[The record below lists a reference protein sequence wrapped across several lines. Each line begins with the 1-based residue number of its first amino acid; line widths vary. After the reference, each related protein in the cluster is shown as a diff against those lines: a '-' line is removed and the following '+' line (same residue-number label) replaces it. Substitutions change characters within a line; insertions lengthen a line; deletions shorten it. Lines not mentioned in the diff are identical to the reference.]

1 MLLLFTFAYQTLTL
15 FTMVFVYYI
24 MDEGLAKT
32 CETGPGQETVATF
45 QSAIKLLQRTKFVD
59 LAKAE
64 DIEVYP
70 VGVTI
75 EDYVNKTPF
84 KPGDKLPLGTTQQ
97 NPLFVHVPRPYQELT
112 PEERRLYADPKYTA
126 EPKPKMARPEIENF
140 TMKPKSPKPK
150 AKPKAPKPPT
160 PPPTPPPR
168 EPTPP
173 PLEPEPEPIPDYTPE
188 PLDLSSFKCWYE
200 LKGEIPYYI
209 VFSGKGEK
217 ISELK
222 EQILDTRKGRAKF
235 LDSVT
240 DPSQLKIFPLG
251 QDETGTELGPD
262 SPVPRGSSMDEP
274 LQVFKK

>member
-1 MLLLFTFAYQTLTL
+1 
-15 FTMVFVYYI
+15 MVFVYYI

-32 CETGPGQETVATF
+32 CETGPGQETVATL

-64 DIEVYP
+64 EIEVYP
-70 VGVTI
+70 YPVTI
-75 EDYVNKTPF
+75 EDYINKTPF
-84 KPGDKLPLGTTQQ
+84 KPGDKLPLGTTKEK
-97 NPLFVHVPRPYQELT
+97 PLFVHVPRPYQDLT

-126 EPKPKMARPEIENF
+126 EPKKMARPEID
-140 TMKPKSPKPK
+140 KPKSPKPK

-168 EPTPP
+168 EPSPPPREPTPP
-173 PLEPEPEPIPDYTPE
+173 PREPAPRLPSPPPLVEPEPIPAYTPE

-200 LKGEIPYYI
+200 LEGEIPYYI

-222 EQILDTRKGRAKF
+222 EQILETRKGRAKF

-251 QDETGTELGPD
+251 QDESGTPLASD
-262 SPVPRGSSMDEP
+262 APVPRGSSMDEP
-274 LQVFKK
+274 LLVFK